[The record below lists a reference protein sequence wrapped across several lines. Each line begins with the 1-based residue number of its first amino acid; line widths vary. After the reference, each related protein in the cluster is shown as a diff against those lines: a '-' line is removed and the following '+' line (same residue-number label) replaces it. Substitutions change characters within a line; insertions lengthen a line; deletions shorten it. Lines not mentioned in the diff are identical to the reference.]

1 MKSSKTAWRYMKL
14 AEVLSPGTTGHTNV
28 PGTTDEKYKQI
39 NEFPSEEQ
47 STLWAAFGNA
57 PMVEYN

>member
-1 MKSSKTAWRYMKL
+1 MKL